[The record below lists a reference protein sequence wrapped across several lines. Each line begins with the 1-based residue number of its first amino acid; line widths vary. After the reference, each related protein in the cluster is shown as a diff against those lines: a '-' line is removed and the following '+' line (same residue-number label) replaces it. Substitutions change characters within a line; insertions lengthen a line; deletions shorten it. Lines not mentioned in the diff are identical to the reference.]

1 MGICF
6 SRKSTRA
13 TRIYSKRIANQSS
26 ASINKSSVNRWSRVR
41 SSSVKKE
48 KFDDALLH
56 EQAIAAALLFQQ
68 HQQNGDYLPHFD
80 RSTSIRHPPGGANSK
95 CQQVVSRS
103 SSTRRRSVTDPMP
116 PPHLIQEVK
125 HDELETSHIVL
136 VHGGGFGAWCWYKT
150 IALLQEC
157 KFKVTAIDSSGS
169 GINQFDANAI
179 GSLSQH
185 VKPLTDFLEKLA
197 DGEKVILAGHDFG
210 GACISYAMEL
220 YPSKVAK
227 AIFIAASML
236 KTGQST
242 LDMFSHK
249 ENTNDLMRQAQ
260 KFLYANGNNQPP
272 TAIDLDKSLLKDLLF
287 NQSPAKDVALASVSM
302 RPIPF
307 PPVLEKL
314 SLSDSNYGSVRR
326 FYIETPEDNAIPI
339 TLQQRLINENPPEK
353 VFRLK
358 GADHC
363 PFFSKPQALH
373 KLLVEIAKIK

>member
-6 SRKSTRA
+6 SRKSTRS
-13 TRIYSKRIANQSS
+13 TRIYSKRISNQSS
-26 ASINKSSVNRWSRVR
+26 TTSINKNSLNRWSRVR

-68 HQQNGDYLPHFD
+68 HQQQNGAFD
-80 RSTSIRHPPGGANSK
+80 RSISLRHPSGGANSK
-95 CQQVVSRS
+95 CHQGIPRS
-103 SSTRRRSVTDPMP
+103 SSTRRRSLADPMLP
-116 PPHLIQEVK
+116 LQQLINQEVN
-125 HDELETSHIVL
+125 HEELETSHIVL

-150 IALLQEC
+150 MALLQEC
-157 KFKVTAIDSSGS
+157 KFKVTTIDSSGC
-169 GINQFDANAI
+169 GIDLFDANDI
-179 GSLSQH
+179 KSLSQY
-185 VKPLTDFLEKLA
+185 VKPLTDFLEKLE

-220 YPSKVAK
+220 FPNKVAK

-287 NQSPAKDVALASVSM
+287 NQSTTKDVALASVSM

-307 PPVLEKL
+307 APVLEKL

-326 FYIETPEDNAIPI
+326 FYIQTLEDNAIPI
-339 TLQQRLINENPPEK
+339 SLQQIMINESPPEK

-358 GADHC
+358 GSDHC

>member
-6 SRKSTRA
+6 SRKSTRS
-13 TRIYSKRIANQSS
+13 TRIYSKRISNQSS
-26 ASINKSSVNRWSRVR
+26 TTSINKNSLNRWSRVR

-68 HQQNGDYLPHFD
+68 HQQQNGAFD
-80 RSTSIRHPPGGANSK
+80 RSISLRHPSGGSNSK
-95 CQQVVSRS
+95 CHQGIPRS
-103 SSTRRRSVTDPMP
+103 SSTRRRSLADPMLP
-116 PPHLIQEVK
+116 LQQLINQEVN
-125 HDELETSHIVL
+125 HEELETSHIVL

-150 IALLQEC
+150 MALLQEC
-157 KFKVTAIDSSGS
+157 KFKVTTIDSSGC
-169 GINQFDANAI
+169 GIDLFDANDI
-179 GSLSQH
+179 KSLSQY
-185 VKPLTDFLEKLA
+185 VKPLTDFLEKIE

-220 YPSKVAK
+220 FPNKVAK

-236 KTGQST
+236 KSGQST

-249 ENTNDLMRQAQ
+249 ENTNDLTRQAQ

-287 NQSPAKDVALASVSM
+287 NQSTTKDVALASVSM

-307 PPVLEKL
+307 APVLEKL

-326 FYIETPEDNAIPI
+326 FYIQTLEDNAIPI
-339 TLQQRLINENPPEK
+339 SLQQLMINESPPEK

-358 GADHC
+358 GSDHC